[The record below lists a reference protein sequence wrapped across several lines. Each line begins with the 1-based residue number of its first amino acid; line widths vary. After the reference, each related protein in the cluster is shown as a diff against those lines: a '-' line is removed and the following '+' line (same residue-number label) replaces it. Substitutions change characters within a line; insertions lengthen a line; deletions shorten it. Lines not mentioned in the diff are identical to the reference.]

1 MFPSF
6 PRYKEGTGGRGQI
19 EPGPPVAKQ
28 EIKENLPQGSRIVD
42 INQLRKGL
50 ESCEFCK
57 EGKLRHM

>member
-1 MFPSF
+1 M
-6 PRYKEGTGGRGQI
+6 I
-19 EPGPPVAKQ
+19 WHWAKQ

-57 EGKLRHM
+57 EGKQRHM